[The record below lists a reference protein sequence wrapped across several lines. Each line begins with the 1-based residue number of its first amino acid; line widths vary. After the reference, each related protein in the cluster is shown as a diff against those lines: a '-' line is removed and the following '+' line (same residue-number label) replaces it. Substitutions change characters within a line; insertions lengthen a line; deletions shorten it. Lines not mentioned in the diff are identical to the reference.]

1 MKDAYYFSHDSNA
14 RHDPKILEMLSV
26 YGMQGYGWYWAL
38 VETLREQADYR
49 LNISGKYSCNA
60 MAMQMYCDHATAK
73 KFIDDCINEFHLFE
87 SDGEYFWSKSLS
99 QRMQYLDEKRY
110 KARMAANKRWKNRPD
125 IAADNADAMQT
136 QCGSNASKV
145 NESKVNESKVNES
158 KIEEETVSDKP
169 DTNNHTESK
178 NPAVD
183 TKSNSPPYDEIVK
196 LYNKIC
202 ENLPKV
208 KVLSDGRR
216 YQIRLRWNKYGKQYG
231 IKFFEE
237 LFERSNDSAFL
248 SGSNGKWQG
257 CNFDWLLKEANMI
270 KVMEGNYDD

>member
-1 MKDAYYFSHDSNA
+1 MKDAYYFPHDSNA

-26 YGMQGYGWYWAL
+26 YGMQGYGWFWTL
-38 VETLREQADYR
+38 VEMLREQEDYR

-60 MAMQMYCDHATAK
+60 MAMQLYTDNDTAK

-87 SDGEYFWSKSLS
+87 SDAKCFWSNSLR
-99 QRMQYLDEKRY
+99 QRMQHLDEKRQ
-110 KARMAANKRWKNRPD
+110 KARMAANIRWKNEPEKPTD
-125 IAADNADAMQT
+125 DTDAVQT
-136 QCGSNASKV
+136 QSESNTRRV
-145 NESKVNESKVNES
+145 EESKSEESKT
-158 KIEEETVSDKP
+158 EEETVSDKL
-169 DTNNHTESK
+169 DTHTSSGPE
-178 NPAVD
+178 NPVVD
-183 TKSNSPPYDEIVK
+183 KKSNSPPYDEIVK
-196 LYNKIC
+196 QYNKIC

-231 IKFFEE
+231 IKFFTE

-270 KVMEGNYDD
+270 KVMEGNYDN